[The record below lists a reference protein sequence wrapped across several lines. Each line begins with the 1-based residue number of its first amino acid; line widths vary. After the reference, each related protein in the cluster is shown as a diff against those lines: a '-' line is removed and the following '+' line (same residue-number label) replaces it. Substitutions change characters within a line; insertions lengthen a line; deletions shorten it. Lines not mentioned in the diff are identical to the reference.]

1 MSLNPPT
8 STATSAPARLG
19 VPVQGLHH
27 FAYFCRD
34 SEETRHFYE
43 DILGCPLVH
52 VIRVENLPSSGVR
65 CPYSH
70 FFFEMMDGSFLAFF
84 DLLEAPDD
92 PALVAPQRWTN
103 HLALRVNSTAELRTA
118 KANLEAAGVAVK
130 GPVDHAF
137 VESIYFMDPNGVN
150 LELTTATETEE
161 FARREREAAHAN
173 HANWMREKN
182 EWRARNPV
190 AA

>member
-1 MSLNPPT
+1 MTLTIPTTPTPT
-8 STATSAPARLG
+8 SRLG

-52 VIRVENLPSSGVR
+52 VIRVENLRGSGVR

-70 FFFEMMDGSFLAFF
+70 FFFQMMDGSFLAFF

-92 PALVAPQRWTN
+92 PALVAPQPWTN
-103 HLALRVNSTAELRTA
+103 HLALRVDSLAELQTA
-118 KANLEAAGVAVK
+118 KANLQAAGVQVM
-130 GPVDHAF
+130 GPIDHEF
-137 VESIYFMDPNGVN
+137 VESIYFMDPNGVR

-161 FARREREAAHAN
+161 FARKEREAAHAN
-173 HANWMREKN
+173 HANWMREKS
-182 EWRARNPV
+182 EWRARNPGAV
-190 AA
+190 TA